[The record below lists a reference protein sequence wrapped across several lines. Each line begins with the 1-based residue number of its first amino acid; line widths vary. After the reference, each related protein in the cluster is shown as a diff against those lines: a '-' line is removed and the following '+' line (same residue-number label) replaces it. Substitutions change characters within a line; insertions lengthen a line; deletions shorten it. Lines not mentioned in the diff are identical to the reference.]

1 MLKLR
6 DGIVALYKKVATSIP
21 SDVEDALKK
30 TYSEETEPLAKESLH
45 IILKNIS
52 IARATSRPV
61 CQDTG
66 FPVFYVKIPKG
77 LSYQHIRDVI
87 VEATRIATNKIPLR
101 PNAVDVITEKNTGD
115 NVGTYFP
122 LIYIEE
128 TEDQTLTV
136 DLMLKGGGCE
146 NLGQTYKL
154 PMILDYEM
162 YMGNYLQGE
171 KISLRDE
178 AEAISKE
185 EVSRP
190 FLNNQLH
197 DMTRVTAERDFE
209 GIRKCILDAVYKA
222 QGRGCPPYTLGVA
235 IGGAKDQA
243 AVLSK
248 RQLMRRIYDKH
259 PNEIIS
265 NLETLAL
272 NDLNTLGIG
281 AAGLGGKTTAIG
293 VKIAAAHRHPASYFV
308 DISFSCW
315 ANRKGRLVW

>member
-6 DGIVALYKKVATSIP
+6 DGIVELYKKVATSIP
-21 SDVEDALKK
+21 TDVEDALKK
-30 TYSEETEPLAKESLH
+30 TYLEETEPLAKQSLH

-52 IARATSRPV
+52 VARTTSRPV

-66 FPVFYVKIPKG
+66 FPVFYIKIPKG

-87 VEATRIATNKIPLR
+87 VDATRIATNKIPLR
-101 PNAVDVITEKNTGD
+101 PNSVDVITEKNTGD

-154 PMILDYEM
+154 PMAIDYE
-162 YMGNYLQGE
+162 NV
-171 KISLRDE
+171 ISPCPPLVKNSSILPLVKGGRGG
-178 AEAISKE
+178 
-185 EVSRP
+185 
-190 FLNNQLH
+190 FL
-197 DMTRVTAERDFE
+197 AERDFE

-235 IGGAKDQA
+235 IGGAKDQVT
-243 AVLSK
+243 VLSK
-248 RQLMRRIYDKH
+248 KQLMRRLYDKH
-259 PNEIIS
+259 PNEMIS

-281 AAGLGGKTTAIG
+281 TAGLGGKTTAIG

-315 ANRKGRLVW
+315 ANRRGRLIW

>member
-6 DGIVALYKKVATSIP
+6 DGIVELYKKVATSIP

-30 TYSEETEPLAKESLH
+30 TYSDETEPLAKESLQ

-52 IARATSRPV
+52 VARATSRPV

-87 VEATRIATNKIPLR
+87 VDATRIATNKIPLR

-154 PMILDYEM
+154 PAKLDYQ
-162 YMGNYLQGE
+162 NIVPASSAVL
-171 KISLRDE
+171 KKSE
-178 AEAISKE
+178 AEFA
-185 EVSRP
+185 
-190 FLNNQLH
+190 
-197 DMTRVTAERDFE
+197 AERDFD

-235 IGGAKDQA
+235 IGGAKDQVT
-243 AVLSK
+243 VLSK
-248 RQLMRRIYDKH
+248 KQLMRRLYDKH
-259 PNEIIS
+259 PNDMIS

-272 NDLNTLGIG
+272 TDINSLGIG
-281 AAGLGGKTTAIG
+281 TAGFGGKTTAIG

-315 ANRKGRLVW
+315 ANRRGRLVW